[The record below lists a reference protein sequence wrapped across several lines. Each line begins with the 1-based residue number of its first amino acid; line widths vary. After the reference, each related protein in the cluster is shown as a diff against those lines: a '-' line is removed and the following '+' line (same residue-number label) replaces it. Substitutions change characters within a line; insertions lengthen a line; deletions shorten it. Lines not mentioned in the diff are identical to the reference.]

1 MNQMKDSNRVWL
13 LMGRQ
18 LSRSISAEEE
28 KELKELLKQDPE
40 LWYSYELIQAVNNLD
55 NVTDGFIDEIKLLLD
70 AHTAPEKLNAI
81 LNGRLEDVRQETPP
95 YEDERPEETSPAR
108 IRKYSPLVRIAAVV
122 AGIAVTA
129 WAGLTLFKPGK
140 TTVVHG
146 MNEIA
151 APPGS
156 KTQITLA
163 DGTEIWLNA
172 GSKLTYPKN
181 FSLEN
186 REVSL
191 VGEAF
196 FKVKHNDH
204 HTFIVHTQEA
214 DITDLGTSF
223 NVKAYAGGSTTE
235 TTLIEGAL
243 EVSLKKDPSR
253 KIRMKPNEKLVLRN
267 AAPDAGKPAA
277 QQAEAEQELKVTE
290 IIPYQQTNDIVETAW
305 IENKLIFREERFE
318 DLAAMMEKRY
328 NVSIVIKNED
338 IKDYQLTGIFKNE
351 SLEEALKVLQV
362 IAPFK
367 YSIQN
372 DRIIIHQ

>member
-1 MNQMKDSNRVWL
+1 MKDSNRVWL

-18 LSRSISAEEE
+18 LSHTISREEE
-28 KELKELLKQDPE
+28 KELKALLFQDPE

-55 NVTDGFIDEIKLLLD
+55 NVTNEFIDEIRLLLD
-70 AHTAPEKLNAI
+70 AHAEPERLNAI
-81 LNGRLEDVRQETPP
+81 LSSKLENTRQEEAALP
-95 YEDERPEETSPAR
+95 PAR
-108 IRKYSPLVRIAAVV
+108 MRKFRPALRAAAVL
-122 AGIAVTA
+122 AGIAVTC
-129 WAGLTLFKPGK
+129 WTGFYLLKPFKTP
-140 TTVVHG
+140 VAEI

-151 APPGS
+151 APRGS

-181 FSLEN
+181 FSHEN
-186 REVSL
+186 REVTL

-196 FKVKHNDH
+196 FKVQHDDH
-204 HTFIVHTQEA
+204 HPFIVHTREA

-223 NVKAYAGGSTTE
+223 NVKAYEGGSTTE

-267 AAPDAGKPAA
+267 AVKAAGKPAA
-277 QQAEAEQELKVTE
+277 EEKQEIKVTG
-290 IIPYQQTNDIVETAW
+290 IVPYGQTNDIVETAW
-305 IENKLIFREERFE
+305 VDNKFIFRDERFE

-328 NVSIVIKNED
+328 NVSIVISSGEVKA
-338 IKDYQLTGIFKNE
+338 YRLTGIFKNE
-351 SLEEALKVLQV
+351 SAEEALKVLQV

-367 YSIQN
+367 YSMQHDSITIY
-372 DRIIIHQ
+372 R

>member
-1 MNQMKDSNRVWL
+1 MNHMKDSNRVWL

-18 LSRSISAEEE
+18 LSHSISAEEE
-28 KELKELLKQDPE
+28 KELKTLLMQDPE

-55 NVTDGFIDEIKLLLD
+55 NVTNEFIDEIKLLLD
-70 AHTAPEKLNAI
+70 AHTEPEQLNAL
-81 LNGRLEDVRQETPP
+81 LNSRLENARQEKTPP
-95 YEDERPEETSPAR
+95 PAR
-108 IRKYSPLVRIAAVV
+108 TRRLMPALRVAAAV
-122 AGIAVTA
+122 AGITVIV
-129 WAGLTLFKPGK
+129 WAGIYFFRSSPP
-140 TTVVHG
+140 VAQA

-151 APPGS
+151 APRGS

-181 FSLEN
+181 FSHEN
-186 REVSL
+186 REVTL

-196 FKVKHNDH
+196 FKVKHNDLH
-204 HTFIVHTQEA
+204 PFIVHTQEA

-243 EVSLKKDPSR
+243 EVSLKKDPSK

-267 AAPDAGKPAA
+267 TAAETGKPAT
-277 QQAEAEQELKVTE
+277 EAEQELKVTE
-290 IIPYQQTNDIVETAW
+290 VVPYRQTNDIVETAW
-305 IENKLIFREERFE
+305 VDNKFIFRDERFE

-328 NVSIVIKNED
+328 NVSIRITGDD
-338 IKDYQLTGIFKNE
+338 IKAYQLTGIFKNE
-351 SLEEALKVLQV
+351 SVEEALKVLQV
-362 IAPFK
+362 IAPFQ
-367 YSIQN
+367 YSIQH
-372 DRIIIHQ
+372 DTIIIHQ